1 MKHEDKIYNTIKN
14 AAHKA
19 ESQDFPGMEKVWQRV
34 ENQLDHKVLKKETH
48 LWKKIAVAASVL
60 LVATLGYQLLDK
72 DEVPTIQQQ
81 EVVIQ
86 DTVHSLT
93 TPLQK
98 DAIVQEAVHPIIK
111 KNAEAILEH
120 QTATEDVV
128 VANKAVIVNDAT
140 AVAEEKVAMDQEI
153 QEVAKT
159 EVANDTEEFLK
170 AKKASAFNASSAS
183 TSLGYT
189 TIRGKEKQEVRARE
203 NNPLVVVDGTS
214 ITNKDNNSTLK
225 KELSKLNAN
234 DVESIQILKEPL
246 YIINGVPYSEAEL
259 FGPNPTSPYAPLN
272 AQDIEATTIL
282 QGTDATSFYGKKGE
296 KGVVI
301 ITTKDGKPAAKKT
314 NKSINILK
322 SKT

>member
-1 MKHEDKIYNTIKN
+1 MEHEDKIYNTIKN
-14 AAHKA
+14 AARKA
-19 ESQDFPGMEKVWQRV
+19 ESQDFPAMEKVWQRV
-34 ENQLDHKVLKKETH
+34 ENRLNHKVLKKETH

-86 DTVHSLT
+86 DTVHSFT
-93 TPLQK
+93 TPPQE

-111 KNAEAILEH
+111 KDAEAILEH
-120 QTATEDVV
+120 QTAKPQDVAV
-128 VANKAVIVNDAT
+128 VNEAITVNDAT
-140 AVAEEKVAMDQEI
+140 AVAEEKVAGDQEV

-159 EVANDTEEFLK
+159 EVAHDTENFLR
-170 AKKASAFNASSAS
+170 AKRASTVNASPSS
-183 TSLGYT
+183 TSLGAYT
-189 TIRGKEKQEVRARE
+189 TIRGKQTQKTVARE
-203 NNPLVVVDGTS
+203 NDPLLVLDGTS
-214 ITNKDNNSTLK
+214 ITNKDKNSTLK
-225 KELSKLNAN
+225 KELSKLNAD

-301 ITTKDGKPAAKKT
+301 ITTKDGKPAAKK
-314 NKSINILK
+314 NK
-322 SKT
+322 